1 MAARSSSGKSKASP
15 DPALPQKKRARRRL
29 VGAAAVCLAA
39 AIVLPLVLDSEPRQ
53 IRDDVQVRIPSRET
67 PLADR
72 GDASP
77 RADASQPQAGALADG
92 STPAAGAVREG
103 SDRGDSPAERDAQ
116 ATQDSRGPG
125 AAAAGGAG
133 REAPAVEAATRVPDP
148 AEPRSAAKVAP
159 PPAADD
165 PIARLA
171 QAKDAGAA
179 KDQGYLVQIGA
190 FSSAKG
196 ASEQVER
203 AGKAGHKAFTERVM
217 TAQGERI
224 RVRVGPFATRD
235 AAEQAR
241 AKLRSAGLESVLV
254 AP

>member
-1 MAARSSSGKSKASP
+1 MAARSSSGKSKASL

-53 IRDDVQVRIPSRET
+53 IRGDVQVRIPSRDT
-67 PLADR
+67 PLSDRNDASPR

-77 RADASQPQAGALADG
+77 PQAGAARGSAPTTDSGRQSPDGADASAERSAQPTEDARAPG
-92 STPAAGAVREG
+92 ANAAGAAGQETPAA
-103 SDRGDSPAERDAQ
+103 D
-116 ATQDSRGPG
+116 
-125 AAAAGGAG
+125 
-133 REAPAVEAATRVPDP
+133 AATRAPDP
-148 AEPRSAAKVAP
+148 AEPRAAAKTAP
-159 PPAADD
+159 ARASDD

-171 QAKDAGAA
+171 KAKDAGAA
-179 KDQGYLVQIGA
+179 KDEGYLVQIGA

-196 ASEQVER
+196 ASEQAER

>member
-1 MAARSSSGKSKASP
+1 MAARSSSGKSKASL

-53 IRDDVQVRIPSRET
+53 IRGDVQVRIPSRDT

-72 GDASP
+72 NDESP
-77 RADASQPQAGALADG
+77 RPDADQSQADAGAAVG
-92 STPAAGAVREG
+92 SDPAAGAGRRSADG
-103 SDRGDSPAERDAQ
+103 ADASGERNAQ
-116 ATQDSRGPG
+116 ATEDSGTPG
-125 AAAAGGAG
+125 STAAA
-133 REAPAVEAATRVPDP
+133 REVPAPDAATRGPAP
-148 AEPRSAAKVAP
+148 AEPKVAAKTAP
-159 PPAADD
+159 GRAADD

-179 KDQGYLVQIGA
+179 KGEGYLVQIGA

>member
-1 MAARSSSGKSKASP
+1 MAARSSSGKSKASL

-53 IRDDVQVRIPSRET
+53 IRGDVQVRIPSRDT
-67 PLADR
+67 PLSDR
-72 GDASP
+72 ADASTRGEAGQPAAGETVAPSDSERESPDRAGAPVERKAQAADDSRAP
-77 RADASQPQAGALADG
+77 RADAAGAEAPVVESATRPPD
-92 STPAAGAVREG
+92 AA
-103 SDRGDSPAERDAQ
+103 
-116 ATQDSRGPG
+116 DSRG
-125 AAAAGGAG
+125 
-133 REAPAVEAATRVPDP
+133 
-148 AEPRSAAKVAP
+148 SAKTAP
-159 PPAADD
+159 PRAADD

-171 QAKDAGAA
+171 QAKEASAA
-179 KDQGYLVQIGA
+179 KDGGYLVQIGA

-203 AGKAGHKAFTERVM
+203 AGKAGHKAFTERVT

-224 RVRVGPFATRD
+224 RVRVGPFATRE